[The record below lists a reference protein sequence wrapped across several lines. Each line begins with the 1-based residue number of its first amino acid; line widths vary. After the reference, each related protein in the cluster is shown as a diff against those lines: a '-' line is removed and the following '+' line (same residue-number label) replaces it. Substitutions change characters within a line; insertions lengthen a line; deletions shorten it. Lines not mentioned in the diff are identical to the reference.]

1 MSNLLIDF
9 SRQIAISFFSGKFLK
24 SSCLVAFFFF
34 FLHISLLFYR
44 KHPYSWLSVP

>member
-24 SSCLVAFFFF
+24 SSCLVAFFF
-34 FLHISLLFYR
+34 LNISVLFYR